1 MEQISEIH
9 SISRI
14 SLGKWY
20 TRYERDGLAGLAT
33 AKGQGRKTVLRIEN
47 QADAQRLEGWVADNA
62 QNLRPVLAQVEEHF
76 GVSICKRTLQRVL
89 KKKTTP
95 GNASETVSYT
105 HLDVYKRQLARRT
118 ISCGIPAIWATW
130 IPKLWALPPG
140 LSLRRKMIL
149 LSTSF
154 TATLKFL
161 MREKSSES

>member
-1 MEQISEIH
+1 MKGKKRNIKLTEDQRAELVKGHKTGKKSTFRQRCHYLLLSDQGFSMEQISEIH

-89 KKKTTP
+89 KKKTMP
-95 GNASETVSYT
+95 GNASE
-105 HLDVYKRQLARRT
+105 KARRASPT
-118 ISCGIPAIWATW
+118 S
-130 IPKLWALPPG
+130 
-140 LSLRRKMIL
+140 S
-149 LSTSF
+149 STS
-154 TATLKFL
+154 
-161 MREKSSES
+161 